1 MLHTTWKKIL
11 FAILALEAV
20 AFAILLYR
28 QCTVNVLSE
37 PIRFS
42 QEELLLERIGVDEE
56 AGFYLDGSFE
66 GEGRSVRTPSIS
78 LPRGVYH
85 VRVTYETDFFNEMY
99 EIECTSQA
107 FSIDTASGRE
117 ETLSPRYILYRH
129 NPDVSYRI
137 NVDNECEVTIKNA
150 ISDSTGSYLLIRS
163 VEIQQ
168 MGRLSVF
175 HYGLRLLLL
184 FAMLDAI
191 AVFLWLFRTVNAV
204 QEAVSK
210 YALEIVGLTALL
222 FISSLPI
229 FMKETLFGH
238 DVHFHMFRI
247 YGIAESIR
255 QGSLLARIQ
264 SVWCGDYGYPVG
276 VYYGQLLLYPSALL
290 YLIGFSLDFAYKF
303 YCFFVNV
310 IGVTGSY
317 IAFRKISGNRHYG
330 LAGSTLFSL
339 STYRL
344 STLYMRAAAGES
356 AAMAF
361 LPFII
366 WGLWEIYE
374 RKSTEGWIVLS
385 IAASGVIRSHVLSTL
400 IIAMFCLMFVISRW
414 SESIQ
419 KAVIISLGKALAATI
434 CLSAGQLV
442 PLLDYL
448 LHMDIRESHGA
459 AGFHVDAVDPVQ
471 LFANA
476 YDAFGSGIR
485 ENIFH
490 EVAKTIGFYSLCV
503 LGVALFMLL
512 KRPNK
517 QPALR
522 NAFWITLIPILAATT
537 VFPWGWIRRALPP
550 VYGLFNHIQFTMR
563 FLLLP
568 TALIALLFVLS
579 LKHLE
584 GWRPEWIAGLA
595 GALCLTACFE
605 AVFFLSSYA
614 GNVYPRDQVLLRDS
628 FSQAN
633 GEYLPAGADVYRM
646 REIRVPEVE
655 DPASMQAEI
664 ENRNGTSLVAR
675 VSNSGDRV
683 AYIDFPML
691 YYKGYR
697 ATDENGVLLPIGSG
711 DMARIR
717 VTIPDSYSGS
727 VHIFFRE
734 PLLWR
739 LAEVISLMTVLY
751 VCYLLLLR
759 RQSKAVTRI
768 GNSIKR

>member
-1 MLHTTWKKIL
+1 MIIAAE
-11 FAILALEAV
+11 AIVLAI
-20 AFAILLYR
+20 FLYR
-28 QCTVNVLSE
+28 QGVVDARPEPVL
-37 PIRFS
+37 FS
-42 QEELLLERIGVDEE
+42 QEDLLLERIGFEEE
-56 AGFYLDGSFE
+56 AGFYADGSFD
-66 GEGRSVRTPSIS
+66 GENRSIRTPVFS

-85 VRVTYETDFFNEMY
+85 VRVVYETGFFNEMY

-107 FSIDTASGRE
+107 YTVDAASGRE

-137 NVDNECEVTIKNA
+137 NVDNGSEVTIKNA
-150 ISDSTGSYLLIRS
+150 ISDSTGAYLLIRS

-168 MGRLSVF
+168 LGRLSVF

-184 FAMLDAI
+184 LAMLDAI
-191 AVFLWLFRTVNAV
+191 AVFLWLFRTNTAV

-210 YALEIVGLTALL
+210 HALEIVGLTGLL

-317 IAFRKISGNRHYG
+317 IAFWKISGNRHYG
-330 LAGSTLFSL
+330 LAGSTLFTL

-356 AAMAF
+356 AAMAL
-361 LPFII
+361 LPLII

-374 RKSTEGWIVLS
+374 KKNTEGWIVLS
-385 IAASGVIRSHVLSTL
+385 IAASCVVRSHVLSTL
-400 IIAMFCLMFVISRW
+400 IIAMFCLMFVIFRW
-414 SESIQ
+414 KESIQ

-459 AGFHVDAVDPVQ
+459 EGFHIDAVDPVQ

-537 VFPWGWIRRALPP
+537 VFPWEWIRRTLPI

-568 TALIALLFVLS
+568 TALIGLLFVLS

-584 GWRPEWIAGLA
+584 GWRPELIAGLA

-633 GEYLPAGADVYRM
+633 GEYLPANADVYRM
-646 REIRVPEVE
+646 REIRIPEVE
-655 DPASMQAEI
+655 DPASMQASI
-664 ENRNGTSLVAR
+664 ENRNGTTLYVH
-675 VSNSGDRV
+675 VENHGDFDSYV
-683 AYIDFPML
+683 DVPIL

-697 ATDENGVLLPIGSG
+697 AEDEGGSVLSVASG
-711 DMARIR
+711 DMARVR
-717 VTIPDSYSGS
+717 VTIPSGFIGS
-727 VHIFFRE
+727 IHVFFRE
-734 PLLWR
+734 PVLWR
-739 LAEVISLMTVLY
+739 LAELVSLLTTLLVI
-751 VCYLLLLR
+751 YLLNWSYHADR
-759 RQSKAVTRI
+759 HE
-768 GNSIKR
+768 